1 MRTAVSESVPGS
13 TGGRHLIGQQRDGR
27 EHDAVGRTAR
37 LLRVTSSPWP
47 ASVTNELTE
56 AYAVA
61 WAAARPGAEIVH
73 HDLPSLDL
81 PHLGALEMGAWF
93 TELNDHTELHRLVL
107 ARSSSL
113 IQDLLAADELVIG
126 APMWNFSIP
135 SNLKAWIDH
144 VVKDGRTVQFG
155 PRGPEGLVPARRA
168 VVVSARGSE
177 YRPGT
182 PTAPLDQQEPYL
194 RLILGFLG
202 IAEVVVVNVD
212 RQAPRYSSARSY
224 VEDARSRLLDVAV
237 TAT

>member
-13 TGGRHLIGQQRDGR
+13 MGERRLIGQQRDGR
-27 EHDAVGRTAR
+27 EHDVRGRTAR
-37 LLRVTSSPWP
+37 LLRVTSSPRP
-47 ASVTNELTE
+47 GSVTNELTE
-56 AYAVA
+56 AYAAA

-81 PHLGALEMGAWF
+81 PHLGASEMGAWF
-93 TELNDHTELHRLVL
+93 TEQNDHTDLHRLVL

-113 IQDLLAADELVIG
+113 IDDLLAADELVIG

-144 VVKDGRTVQFG
+144 VTKDGRTVQFG

-168 VVVSARGSE
+168 VVVSARGSD

-182 PTAPLDQQEPYL
+182 HTEPLDLQEPYL

-212 RQAPRYSSARSY
+212 RQAPRYSAARSY
-224 VEDARSRLLDVAV
+224 VDDARSRLLDVAV
-237 TAT
+237 TAR